1 MCVWCVCV
9 CVCELIK
16 GSSRPLAAGYYVNTI
31 NGQRISLILSKH
43 TFPLLLIILFLL
55 LLLLLPFFVC
65 SQSKMYYGLSNTQTH
80 TEGLP
85 PESQILAAANAPF
98 TSHYYASLCIMA
110 PSLAH
115 TLPSKDGEFTF

>member
-1 MCVWCVCV
+1 MCVWCV

-43 TFPLLLIILFLL
+43 RFPPLLIILFLL
-55 LLLLLPFFVC
+55 LLLFPLFCLF
-65 SQSKMYYGLSNTQTH
+65 SQKMYYGLSNTQTH

-85 PESQILAAANAPF
+85 PESQLLAAANAPF

-110 PSLAH
+110 PSLVH